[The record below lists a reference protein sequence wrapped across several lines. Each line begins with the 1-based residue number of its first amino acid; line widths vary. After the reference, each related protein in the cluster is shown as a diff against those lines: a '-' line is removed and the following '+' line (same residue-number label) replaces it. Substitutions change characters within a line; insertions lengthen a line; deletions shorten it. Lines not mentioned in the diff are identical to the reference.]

1 MTRAGRPTRTTPEAW
16 VQAALDTIEESGV
29 AGLAVEPVARRLG
42 VSKGG
47 FYHHF
52 ADRRALLR
60 AALGLWEERF
70 VVAQSAR
77 FEAIPDPRER
87 LRSLLR
93 LAIVELQPTVITKL
107 MAADEDP
114 DVAAALE
121 RATVRRLAML
131 ERAFADL
138 GLPAARARTRARLA
152 YSAYLGMA
160 QLARR
165 PAAGLT
171 DAGEAEAFLAELEAL
186 LQVD

>member
-1 MTRAGRPTRTTPEAW
+1 MSRPGRPTRTTPDAW
-16 VQAALDTIEESGV
+16 IEAALDTIEAVGV

-60 AALGLWEERF
+60 AALERWEQRF
-70 VVAQSAR
+70 VVDQSAR
-77 FEAIPDPRER
+77 FDAVADPRER
-87 LRSLLR
+87 LQGLLR
-93 LAIVELQPTVITKL
+93 LAVVELQPTVITKL
-107 MAADEDP
+107 MAADDDP
-114 DVAAALE
+114 DVAAVLE
-121 RATVRRLAML
+121 RATARRLALL

-138 GLPAARARTRARLA
+138 GLAPARARSRARLA

-165 PAAGLT
+165 GAADLDL
-171 DAGEAEAFLAELEAL
+171 DAYLEELEAAL
-186 LQVD
+186 LPSI